1 MSDKKYP
8 ISGSVWF
15 RESTQEWVLELEGS
29 INGTYFIDRHT
40 EPSTTLPEDVPGLP
54 SLYHA
59 DDRIEALTKERDEAK
74 ALQSCGCSYDTP
86 TDVCLGHHRLFE
98 RLYAVQRGKLEA
110 KLATC
115 ERHRDAY
122 AECDRIGTQA
132 VRDLEAKL
140 ARAEW
145 LLTDAAV
152 QLEEGKI
159 KTRRNRAGLIWQF
172 LEEIRG
178 A

>member
-59 DDRIEALTKERDEAK
+59 ADRIEALITERDEAQ
-74 ALQSCGCSYDTP
+74 ALQSCACSYDTP
-86 TDVCLGHHRLFE
+86 TDLCLGHHLLFD

-110 KLATC
+110 KLEHAKKGLRKIIRTSDMHSAWDIAIAT
-115 ERHRDAY
+115 
-122 AECDRIGTQA
+122 
-132 VRDLEAKL
+132 LEKL
-140 ARAEW
+140 KGEKH
-145 LLTDAAV
+145 D
-152 QLEEGKI
+152 
-159 KTRRNRAGLIWQF
+159 
-172 LEEIRG
+172 
-178 A
+178 